1 MRPKDS
7 LKTAQYGGD
16 VAQSCLA
23 VRNYDAI
30 LHDATKNDAIKNDLV
45 GGVKHEAIVH
55 DFKRDAARVFVR
67 SFAL

>member
-23 VRNYDAI
+23 VRKHDAI
-30 LHDATKNDAIKNDLV
+30 KHDAIKHDAIKNDLV
-45 GGVKHEAIVH
+45 GGSSTILWG
-55 DFKRDAARVFVR
+55 DQARSYRARF
-67 SFAL
+67 